1 MSSAITPDANSD
13 RSPSTA
19 VLAASST
26 PEPDYTIGG
35 FELNDIFTGNT
46 KLSDVQQLIA
56 IEFLGKSKQIQLERI
71 QCIADGALL
80 AAEQVQDVRLDKLEK
95 GPEVDSTAV
104 IVDLFVA
111 LLLDSS
117 IPGRVMK
124 LFANSV
130 CKPILAR
137 SAILKLSGKD
147 LWKGEV
153 GFSKLAMQ
161 HSYAEAFRKLLPDDD
176 LRASIYLQ
184 HAKAMYVQL
193 YKLPLDTDVQKDVT
207 ALGKLAHRGASK
219 QIATEPLSV
228 HGDTPGVSLTS
239 AVLQFV
245 STNRLLIQFQY
256 ARMETF
262 IRLGFMNGDQA
273 RELLRLGDFEQLET
287 SLKEIRDRC
296 KLLFEAIIWGGIFRF
311 DDPEDRL
318 FRVPRSERADDDSLS
333 PPAWK
338 LKGIDKRLSDYW
350 MQRFGKD
357 IQNWASN
364 MDDTTRRELRVKPID
379 NWAKTGDQD
388 RLLLIEQYF
397 KKLLKD
403 LPQSL
408 QDAKALA
415 SSYVKSE

>member
-1 MSSAITPDANSD
+1 MSSAITTNANSD
-13 RSPSTA
+13 RSPSAA
-19 VLAASST
+19 VLPASST

-35 FELNDIFTGNT
+35 FELNDIFSGNT

-104 IVDLFVA
+104 IVDLFVG

-207 ALGKLAHRGASK
+207 ALGKLTHRGASK
-219 QIATEPLSV
+219 EIVTEPLSV

-296 KLLFEAIIWGGIFRF
+296 KLLFEAIIWGGIYAF
-311 DDPEDRL
+311 DDPEPRL
-318 FRVPRSERADDDSLS
+318 IQLRGIMPEWR
-333 PPAWK
+333 

-350 MQRFGKD
+350 VQRFGND
-357 IQNWASN
+357 IRDWVSD
-364 MDDTTRRELRVKPID
+364 MGDDKRKALGVIPIED
-379 NWAKTGDQD
+379 WAKLGDSF
-388 RLLLIEQYF
+388 RLGFVEKYF
-397 KKLLKD
+397 RKLLAD

-408 QDAKALA
+408 TDAKVLA
-415 SSYVKSE
+415 SSYVKPQ